1 MQLCYVF
8 EICFSL
14 IPISQLVLPMLTLQ
28 RKKALYIITNR
39 KMIIIDTKLKI
50 SIKVILS
57 PGRDINND
65 YSVLKTLRK
74 NNIILAINLKIWNFC
89 P

>member
-1 MQLCYVF
+1 
-8 EICFSL
+8 
-14 IPISQLVLPMLTLQ
+14 
-28 RKKALYIITNR
+28 
-39 KMIIIDTKLKI
+39 MIIIDTKLKI